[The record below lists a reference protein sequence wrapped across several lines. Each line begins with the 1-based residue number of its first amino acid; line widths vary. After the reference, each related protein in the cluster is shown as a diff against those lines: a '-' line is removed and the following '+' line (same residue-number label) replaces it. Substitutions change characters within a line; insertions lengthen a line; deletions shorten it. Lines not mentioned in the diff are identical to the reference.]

1 MLEQRRYREFI
12 DQKEDYLKYQE
23 FFNQHFQ
30 DLARLYQYHNLPR
43 KEIDKIKLM
52 NALKECRKY
61 MHYEEMGFVE
71 FQEMNPSLSEMAER
85 FDSLLHDE
93 FKDDLV
99 NYYKIQND
107 RSMLATK
114 MRLCPN

>member
-1 MLEQRRYREFI
+1 M
-12 DQKEDYLKYQE
+12 
-23 FFNQHFQ
+23 
-30 DLARLYQYHNLPR
+30 ARLYQYHNLPR

-107 RSMLATK
+107 LINAGNQDEIMPELIRFIKHLNTK
-114 MRLCPN
+114 TNSERTIICLIITIYQG